1 MCGAPKGR
9 SRERVPE
16 TEDSGTVRPAEGE
29 AGSQGWQPRP
39 GRVRSPGQ
47 SQMEGL
53 GRESRATAQGLRR
66 PGRGRVPGGVQ
77 EDVGCLCLRKGAEE
91 RKGLGADCGF
101 CTQPSLLT
109 VGQCARA
116 GFSGREPQGL

>member
-9 SRERVPE
+9 SRERVSE

-29 AGSQGWQPRP
+29 AGSQGWLGMGQE
-39 GRVRSPGQ
+39 PGQ

-53 GRESRATAQGLRR
+53 GRESRAMAQGLRR

-77 EDVGCLCLRKGAEE
+77 EDVGCLCLREGAEE